1 MTVSGALL
9 ALRED
14 DIVVPGTDPLPDAPP
29 AASGALWPPD
39 EAPEPSRGVVR
50 YERGSRVYA
59 RDGAVGTLR
68 QVVID
73 EDVGEVKALVVG
85 ADDRNESVLVPPD
98 LVESSDGSAIQLT
111 VTRQQFARGA
121 SRSPRF
127 DPRMFTAADV
137 KRVAGMIPLLFQGDP
152 RRSVVALSADFVE
165 TSDSHASIRH
175 APAERLSVWKR
186 FWHR

>member
-1 MTVSGALL
+1 MTVSGTLL
-9 ALRED
+9 ALREED
-14 DIVVPGTDPLPDAPP
+14 AVAPGAGPP
-29 AASGALWPPD
+29 AAPPTPSGALLPPD
-39 EAPEPSRGVVR
+39 EAPEPSHGVVR

-73 EDVGEVKALVVG
+73 EDLGEVKALVVHT
-85 ADDRNESVLVPPD
+85 DDRHESVLVPPD
-98 LVESSDGSAIQLT
+98 LIESGDGDAIHLT

-152 RRSVVALSADFVE
+152 RRSVVDLSADFVE
-165 TSDSHASIRH
+165 TSDSRASIRH
-175 APAERLSVWKR
+175 APAERAPAWKR
-186 FWHR
+186 FWRR